1 MDPHRIDTTI
11 PHSVRVEVDGG
22 DTACE
27 APDGV
32 RFERL
37 PTHPAPLRRLTGY
50 RAIEIAERWSGAI
63 TLSSYATPDGE
74 AEDDIPTDRARE
86 LAAAD
91 PGLVYAVAD
100 LLFCESEIETWAVC
114 GPVRVLITTDIG
126 GLPIGYRTGCIGGV
140 GRNAGEFMF
149 TDGETWHDRHGSLFG
164 RPPASAEAWPTDDTA
179 REAAWQH
186 AIARRTMP
194 GEGIPPGCEP
204 VAPAVLGAG
213 LGELATRAADALA
226 SRLVELLEEA
236 G

>member
-11 PHSVRVEVDGG
+11 PHSIRVEVDGG

-27 APDGV
+27 SPDGV

-50 RAIEIAERWSGAI
+50 RAIEAAERWPDAI
-63 TLSSYATPDGE
+63 TLSSYADPTSE
-74 AEDDIPTDRARE
+74 AEDDIPADRARE

-100 LLFCESEIETWAVC
+100 LLFCQSELDTWAVC
-114 GPVRVLITTDIG
+114 GPLRVLLATPSSLSTD
-126 GLPIGYRTGCIGGV
+126 
-140 GRNAGEFMF
+140 
-149 TDGETWHDRHGSLFG
+149 W
-164 RPPASAEAWPTDDTA
+164 PAV
-179 REAAWQH
+179 
-186 AIARRTMP
+186 MP

-204 VAPAVLGAG
+204 VAPAALGAG
-213 LGELATRAADALA
+213 LGELADRAAAALA
-226 SRLVELLEEA
+226 GRLAELLEEV